1 MNAIYLRRRL
11 KVVIPAGSGG
21 TPVHVI
27 AALQKNIEG
36 LGFLL
41 SEEVCGQLERLSLPQ
56 MEGFYKDLIGGLHQ
70 MVGAD
75 REFRPMYPNFPA
87 QVMEMSEARL
97 YRNAIFHYC
106 TNRLLPFSKRERK
119 PLSVEGEPKVI
130 GLGSREDLERI
141 FTLLVSAKTVLSGQD
156 KEDVVSFVC
165 WYRDRIFPLLPDEIP
180 GRENLAVLGAA
191 ILRETGMGR
200 DWLSSKVKTATDVL
214 RLAVAMSGGDV
225 SLAEPA
231 KFGSFKRTERKL
243 LLSWIERCGNPAEDM
258 LRWKGRW
265 IRLGERLH
273 PGEFAKRFPK
283 TCVAFDVLRND
294 LPFETFNAAVERH
307 LAARD
312 GAAALA
318 LLESRPGE
326 LIRRLDHLLRTCKDA
341 ERLIVVFRKLAA
353 KVATPPL
360 LQAMTH
366 FANRSASGGLRTF
379 FPKGDVAKVQS
390 IPDTLPALPAGS
402 AEAIAGICVAAL
414 IERFS
419 RLPSLGRCYLDP
431 ALVNYLVPF
440 SQRSAGKALRTLVR
454 GSRLPLPASRFLRFF
469 LWWQNGSSRTDID
482 LSAALYCSDFFYVDV
497 LSYYNL
503 KNFGGCHS
511 GDIVDAPEG
520 AAEFIDLDVERTSA
534 LGVRYIVMSINSY
547 TQQPYCDLPECFAG
561 WMARSEA
568 NSGEI
573 FEPRTLQDKVDI
585 ASRTR
590 VCLPAVFDLEER
602 CVIWADI
609 ALRGHPYWNNVENN
623 QAGVSLMLRAIA
635 RMRKTTLHTLF
646 RLHIAARGELVGARS
661 EADRVFAVEEGLTP
675 FNLDQIAADYL

>member
-11 KVVIPAGSGG
+11 KVVIPAGSGE

-36 LGFLL
+36 LGFVL

-56 MEGFYKDLIGGLHQ
+56 MDLFYKDLVGGLRG

-75 REFRPMYPNFPA
+75 REFRQMYPNFPA

-97 YRNAIFHYC
+97 YCNAIFHYC
-106 TNRLLPFSKRERK
+106 TNRLLPFSKRERL

-130 GLGSREDLERI
+130 GPGSREDFEHI

-156 KEDVVSFVC
+156 KEDVVSFVRQ
-165 WYRDRIFPLLPDEIP
+165 YRDGIARLLPDEIP

-191 ILRETGMGR
+191 LFRETVMGR
-200 DWLSSKVKTATDVL
+200 DWLSSRVKTATDVL

-231 KFGSFKRTERKL
+231 KFGRFKRSERKL
-243 LLSWIERCGNPAEDM
+243 LLSWVERCANPTEDM

-273 PGEFAKRFPK
+273 PGEFAGRFPK
-283 TCVAFDVLRND
+283 TCLAFDVLRND
-294 LPFETFNAAVERH
+294 RPFETFNASVERH
-307 LAARD
+307 LAARN
-312 GAAALA
+312 GPAAVE

-326 LIRRLDHLLRTCKDA
+326 LTRRLDHLLRRSPGPEA
-341 ERLIVVFRKLAA
+341 VIEAFRNQAA

-366 FANRSASGGLRTF
+366 FANRSASTGLRTF
-379 FPKGDVAKVQS
+379 FPKGDVAKVQA
-390 IPDTLPALPAGS
+390 IPDNLPVLPAGS
-402 AEAIAGICVAAL
+402 AEAIVGICEATL
-414 IERFS
+414 IGRFA

-431 ALVNYLVPF
+431 ALASYLVPF

-454 GSRLPLPASRFLRFF
+454 GSRLPLPALQFLRFF
-469 LWWQNGSSRTDID
+469 LWWRNGSSRTDID
-482 LSAALYCSDFFYVDV
+482 LSAALYDDDFNYVDV

-520 AAEFIDLDVERTSA
+520 AAEFIDLDVERTKA
-534 LGVRYIVMSINSY
+534 RGVRYIVMSINSF
-547 TQQPYCDLPECFAG
+547 TEQPYCHLPECFAG

-568 NSGEI
+568 KSGEV
-573 FEPRTLQDKVDI
+573 FEPRTVQDKVDI

-590 VCLPAVFDLEER
+590 VCLPAFFDLADG

-609 ALRGHPYWNNVENN
+609 ALRGSPHLNNVANN
-623 QAGVSLMLRAIA
+623 LSGVSLMLRAIA
-635 RMRKTTLHTLF
+635 GMRKATLHTLF
-646 RLHIAARGELVGARS
+646 RLHIAARGELVGSRS
-661 EADRVFAVEEGLTP
+661 EADQVFAVDEGLTP
-675 FNLDQIAADYL
+675 FDLDRIAAEYL